1 MKHLLPF
8 NANGH
13 LFNVPDGELV
23 TVSPSVPG
31 DPPYVSELLSASC
44 YVCDEYPELDI
55 TGTAVTVRAP
65 CLYRGGFTGLNTLAV
80 PSGKVIVSDD
90 LRPVYNWDDSKMAS
104 YNSALGQKQA
114 ADAMAKAGCAYGP
127 VGNSCPGLYRISEDR
142 YAIASLAYDEETD
155 QAVLP
160 AGWEPL
166 ASVITDLW
174 AYSIADFEDWKSKGG
189 DPAALGWG
197 QSVVDI
203 APGTYQFIHHTWESG
218 FNQDA
223 AGTVIFAHVRLLEDY
238 PFTSPRL
245 AAVVTS

>member
-1 MKHLLPF
+1 MKQLPF

-13 LFNVPDGELV
+13 LFHVPDGELV
-23 TVSPSVPG
+23 PVSSLPG
-31 DPPYVSELLSASC
+31 DPFVISDLTASRC
-44 YVCDEYPELDI
+44 ATCDEYPELDI

-65 CLYRGGFTGLNTLAV
+65 CLYRGGFTGVNTLAV

-90 LRPVYNWDDSKMAS
+90 LRPVYNWDDSEMAS

-114 ADAMAKAGCAYGP
+114 ADAMARAGCAYGP
-127 VGNSCPGLYRISEDR
+127 VGNSCPGLYRTGAGR

-174 AYSIADFEDWKSKGG
+174 AYSIADFEDWKSRGG
-189 DPAALGWG
+189 NPAALGWG
-197 QSVVDI
+197 QSVVDVT
-203 APGTYQFIHHTWESG
+203 PGRYQFIHHTWEHS
-218 FNQDA
+218 FNRDA
-223 AGTVIFAHVRLLEDY
+223 AGTVIFAHVRLLESY
-238 PFTSPRL
+238 PLSPRL

>member
-13 LFNVPDGELV
+13 LFNGPDGELV

-65 CLYRGGFTGLNTLAV
+65 CLYR
-80 PSGKVIVSDD
+80 
-90 LRPVYNWDDSKMAS
+90 
-104 YNSALGQKQA
+104 
-114 ADAMAKAGCAYGP
+114 
-127 VGNSCPGLYRISEDR
+127 
-142 YAIASLAYDEETD
+142 
-155 QAVLP
+155 
-160 AGWEPL
+160 
-166 ASVITDLW
+166 
-174 AYSIADFEDWKSKGG
+174 
-189 DPAALGWG
+189 
-197 QSVVDI
+197 
-203 APGTYQFIHHTWESG
+203 
-218 FNQDA
+218 
-223 AGTVIFAHVRLLEDY
+223 AGTVIFAHVRLLKDY